1 MDSVLME
8 WRDRERPPLLWLC
21 LNYHSFPTTQESSV
35 SRFIIIRHKI
45 SEKGGLSEINR
56 DWLPLSVADERLQ
69 TSWGCEKQTKSTMRN
84 ETGVLSTTIPSL
96 LVMEAKK

>member
-1 MDSVLME
+1 MSIFINA
-8 WRDRERPPLLWLC
+8 RPKK
-21 LNYHSFPTTQESSV
+21 YHFNFDNRYFSMLV
-35 SRFIIIRHKI
+35 VI
-45 SEKGGLSEINR
+45 SEINR

-96 LVMEAKK
+96 LVMEAKE

>member
-1 MDSVLME
+1 M
-8 WRDRERPPLLWLC
+8 
-21 LNYHSFPTTQESSV
+21 FPQI
-35 SRFIIIRHKI
+35 RFAT
-45 SEKGGLSEINR
+45 EINR

-96 LVMEAKK
+96 LVMEAKE

>member
-1 MDSVLME
+1 MIEFRTEFCKDWSRRKKTYKKKQIGLFCANKPSEVYPNTL
-8 WRDRERPPLLWLC
+8 PLYLTP
-21 LNYHSFPTTQESSV
+21 Y
-35 SRFIIIRHKI
+35 I
-45 SEKGGLSEINR
+45 SEINR

>member
-1 MDSVLME
+1 MSQYPDNTIGFNLGKKTSLC
-8 WRDRERPPLLWLC
+8 DRLNRP
-21 LNYHSFPTTQESSV
+21 
-35 SRFIIIRHKI
+35 
-45 SEKGGLSEINR
+45 EINR

-96 LVMEAKK
+96 LVMEAKE

>member
-1 MDSVLME
+1 MVLGHT
-8 WRDRERPPLLWLC
+8 RGPKDTNHRNKLDYTIP
-21 LNYHSFPTTQESSV
+21 
-35 SRFIIIRHKI
+35 
-45 SEKGGLSEINR
+45 EINR

>member
-1 MDSVLME
+1 MLYLSDFTLEIALVIILMYK
-8 WRDRERPPLLWLC
+8 LIM
-21 LNYHSFPTTQESSV
+21 YV
-35 SRFIIIRHKI
+35 V
-45 SEKGGLSEINR
+45 LSEINR

-96 LVMEAKK
+96 LVMEAKE

>member
-1 MDSVLME
+1 MMTIDHGRILHNGSH
-8 WRDRERPPLLWLC
+8 P
-21 LNYHSFPTTQESSV
+21 
-35 SRFIIIRHKI
+35 
-45 SEKGGLSEINR
+45 EINR

-96 LVMEAKK
+96 LVMEAKE